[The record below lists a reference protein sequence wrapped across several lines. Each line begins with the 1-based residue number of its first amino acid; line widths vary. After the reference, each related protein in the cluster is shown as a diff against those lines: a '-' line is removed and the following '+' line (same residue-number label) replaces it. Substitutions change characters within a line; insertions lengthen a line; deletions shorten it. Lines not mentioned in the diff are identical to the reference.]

1 MTLEKFRL
9 MPPHKQD
16 EYTQRP
22 DCPVEIKVEYL
33 DDGDCDFD
41 RDEVT
46 NIISAV
52 VNQSCDFAAY
62 CDGRRIIS
70 AASLRL
76 SKAKCPP
83 LTPTGKSHDKF
94 KQIKA
99 DAAPVNK
106 LSGRISA
113 AERTRYD

>member
-1 MTLEKFRL
+1 MTLEKFRS

-16 EYTQRP
+16 EYTQHP
-22 DCPVEIKVEYL
+22 DCPVAIKVEYL

-83 LTPTGKSHDKF
+83 LKKN
-94 KQIKA
+94 
-99 DAAPVNK
+99 DARAKIDSVQETEATD
-106 LSGRISA
+106 GIFCM
-113 AERTRYD
+113 